1 MIRMQQDEMIQH
13 NKMMQQNKVIIG
25 TFGVLFILL
34 ALISLYWI

>member
-1 MIRMQQDEMIQH
+1 MVRMLQDEMIQH

-25 TFGVLFILL
+25 TFSVLFILL